1 VQAIPTDVKYASN
14 TYFELLKCILEKS
27 TELVPDTEI
36 TTNIYTGIALQL
48 LEQFFK
54 APN

>member
-1 VQAIPTDVKYASN
+1 
-14 TYFELLKCILEKS
+14 
-27 TELVPDTEI
+27 VPDTEI